1 MTRSSSYSSRERN
14 QKTRKKRTKK
24 YRFARRSRREDH
36 RCSGPSSKLWRN
48 ETGDGVLFRAHH
60 DHQNHR
66 NRKAR
71 CHSRERGRS
80 FQSTRPSSSRVR
92 GTTTP
97 SSRHSLYSAR
107 KCVALLEKPPFT
119 KKKKKKKKK
128 KRRANNNNDNNDDN
142 NEINESRNDAHNR
155 GHHPRK
161 SARRASTLVRWGFF
175 AGKRAREREREKAF
189 SIRYMSLIP
198 SKRVSITNNEGK
210 KRLRH

>member
-24 YRFARRSRREDH
+24 YRFSRRSRREDH
-36 RCSGPSSKLWRN
+36 SCSGPSSKLWRN

-128 KRRANNNNDNNDDN
+128 KRRANNNNNDNNDDN
-142 NEINESRNDAHNR
+142 NEMNRETTRTTAATTRGKVHVVRAHSSVGVFSRGNA
-155 GHHPRK
+155 
-161 SARRASTLVRWGFF
+161 
-175 AGKRAREREREKAF
+175 RAREREREGVF
-189 SIRYMSLIP
+189 YSVHEFDPY
-198 SKRVSITNNEGK
+198 
-210 KRLRH
+210 